1 VSLPVLSPWAK
12 ITKNYIKVFWKM
24 KIGHLFLSI
33 FCFLKKLL
41 GKTCF
46 VTINENYAVVTKI
59 LIVGLL

>member
-1 VSLPVLSPWAK
+1 MEYSLSQKSKKKLL
-12 ITKNYIKVFWKM
+12 KVFWKM

-59 LIVGLL
+59 LIFSLLP